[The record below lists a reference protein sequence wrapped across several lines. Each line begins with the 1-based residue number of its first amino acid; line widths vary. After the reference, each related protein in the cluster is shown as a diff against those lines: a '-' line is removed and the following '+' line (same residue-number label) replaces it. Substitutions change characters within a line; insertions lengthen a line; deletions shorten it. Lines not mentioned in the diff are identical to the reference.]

1 MPNSTPAQMTSRQGC
16 FQELKMTSDAHQ
28 ILAGTAQ
35 WGLAGRW
42 MWCRGRGQSQST
54 LAIKQLQYKKLV
66 ENEREG
72 SKQLVRQDEIHIGHW
87 CTKPA
92 LDTRNLRQCYI
103 LMRYVCKFVIKS
115 FESINSRSM
124 RK

>member
-1 MPNSTPAQMTSRQGC
+1 MGVGGPLDVVPSARPKPVNASN
-16 FQELKMTSDAHQ
+16 K
-28 ILAGTAQ
+28 
-35 WGLAGRW
+35 
-42 MWCRGRGQSQST
+42 
-54 LAIKQLQYKKLV
+54 AIAIKKLV

-87 CTKPA
+87 GTKLA

-115 FESINSRSM
+115 FESIHSRSM